1 MVDKDKK
8 QDISINLNC
17 YIIRFRKKND
27 TDNFI
32 PIKEVFGSK
41 TFKEIVQEFV
51 KTIDIKTFVNE
62 TEDRILYLEKGLTL
76 TSSIYSG
83 IVRKGYSGQETYVDE
98 LKSNKANTVGKI
110 KTDQYNSTPFYFNL
124 ALPTENSKCFLFVAQ
139 SYKQYGFKELFEEA
153 FKKFFKDKYSNDFI
167 CEIGTLSIAS
177 LFEKYIKE
185 GNIRKLRFKKHM
197 LTKNLEN
204 LLGDKDDKDNSNY
217 EMELSILAKKQGFLG
232 IKKSISFEDSSF
244 IETFHI
250 DGFEYDEAFA
260 DVSFGGRK
268 RVLNITKP
276 GNFSASY
283 DVTEKAAIDKNTKHP
298 NFEKL
303 DKEAIN
309 IIKDEIIPN
318 IKQ

>member
-27 TDNFI
+27 IDNFLTI
-32 PIKEVFGSK
+32 NEVFGK
-41 TFKEIVQEFV
+41 KKFTDIVQEFV
-51 KTIDIKTFVNE
+51 KTINTKAFVNL
-62 TEDRILYLEKGLTL
+62 TQDRILYLDKILTL

-98 LKSNKANTVGKI
+98 LKANKANTVGKI
-110 KTDQYNSTPFYFNL
+110 QTDQFNSTPFYFNL
-124 ALPTENSKCFLFVAQ
+124 ALPTVNSNYFLFIAQ

-153 FKKFFKDKYSNDFI
+153 FKKFFKDNYSNDI
-167 CEIGTLSIAS
+167 LCEVGTLSIAS
-177 LFEKYIKE
+177 LFEKYVKD

-197 LTKNLEN
+197 LTQNLEN
-204 LLGDKDDKDNSNY
+204 LLGEKDDKDKTHY

-232 IKKSISFEDSSF
+232 IKKNISFEDSSF
-244 IETFHI
+244 IETFQI

-268 RVLNITKP
+268 RVLNITNP
-276 GNFSASY
+276 RNFSASY

-303 DKEAIN
+303 DKEAIG
-309 IIKDEIIPN
+309 IVKDEIIPN
-318 IKQ
+318 IK